1 MNTLT
6 ASPGVNQQ
14 LMSNCFTS
22 EFRNSNG
29 PGGSWGEVLT
39 LSHNVNLD
47 HFIIIDKL
55 LIFMIISSVF

>member
-1 MNTLT
+1 MTSHPVMN
-6 ASPGVNQQ
+6 NQ
-14 LMSNCFTS
+14 LMSNCFTL

-29 PGGSWGEVLT
+29 PGGSWGELLT

-55 LIFMIISSVF
+55 LIFMIISSLF